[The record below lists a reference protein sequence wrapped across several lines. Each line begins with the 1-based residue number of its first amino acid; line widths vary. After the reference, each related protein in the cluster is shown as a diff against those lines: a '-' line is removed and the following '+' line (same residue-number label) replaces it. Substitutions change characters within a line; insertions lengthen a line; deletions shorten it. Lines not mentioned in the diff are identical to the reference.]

1 MSLCRVSACCA
12 PSGLG
17 GAVWIEASEQTARVS
32 VSAVVCE
39 RCSAGSGSGV
49 HVQLCGALASLS
61 VSAVRLS
68 GWMGGMESAM
78 CVEAARVE
86 GRMAHEEV
94 WRGAM
99 SVCNV
104 SAESECMCRVTEGEC
119 VILNTSL
126 MHIAFG
132 PQGGSVRVGKEEGEG
147 HSTERCRCVDAPCRT
162 SGDGR
167 RAIEASGGII
177 EMIELKEGTHE
188 TERETVL
195 VRGRVSRRGKG
206 RNGASGECTR
216 KLFSCVVEETEEKE
230 GE

>member
-1 MSLCRVSACCA
+1 
-12 PSGLG
+12 
-17 GAVWIEASEQTARVS
+17 
-32 VSAVVCE
+32 
-39 RCSAGSGSGV
+39 
-49 HVQLCGALASLS
+49 
-61 VSAVRLS
+61 
-68 GWMGGMESAM
+68 MESAR
-78 CVEAARVE
+78 CVEAASVE
-86 GRMAHEEV
+86 GLMAHEEA
-94 WRGAM
+94 WRDAM
-99 SVCNV
+99 RVRHA
-104 SAESECMCRVTEGEC
+104 SAESECMCGVTEGEC
-119 VILNTSL
+119 VILNTSV